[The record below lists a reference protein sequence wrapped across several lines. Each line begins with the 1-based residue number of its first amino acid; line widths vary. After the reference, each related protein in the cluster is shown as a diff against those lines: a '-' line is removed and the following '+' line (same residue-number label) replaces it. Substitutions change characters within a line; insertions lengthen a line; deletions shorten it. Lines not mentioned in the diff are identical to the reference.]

1 MPRQSKKAVAT
12 DSEAPEPMANHN
24 NLNESYHH
32 SPYKSSGKLK
42 EQIGEL
48 ILYLQTPRSHH
59 EQQKCWVQFESML
72 KRYVDLESCGV
83 AL

>member
-1 MPRQSKKAVAT
+1 MSTQKAMAT
-12 DSEAPEPMANHN
+12 TSEAPKTMAKNHN

-48 ILYLQTPRSHH
+48 LLCLQTPRSHH